1 MKYWVFKSDF
11 GEEGV
16 YLSSLPGEG
25 PKDYEYSEGIPLADR
40 HPAGVSSAMYYD
52 PSYPDRIK
60 LFDFVDNLDGVLV
73 ANQKVV
79 NILQDFS
86 VDNVEF
92 LPVWL
97 MDHQDQPASKDYF
110 ILNVLGG
117 VDIIDMEASTYRMD
131 ALIEDQID
139 RIKNLVVS
147 YENIPKNA
155 HLFRASAKLNQY
167 FISDDLKQAF
177 EKNNI
182 KGYRTIAADGWK
194 GRG

>member
-11 GEEGV
+11 GGDGV

-25 PKDYEYSEGIPLADR
+25 PEDYEYSDGIVLADR
-40 HPAGVSSAMYYD
+40 HPNGKASAMYYD
-52 PSYPDRIK
+52 PSYPERTK
-60 LFDFVDNLDGVLV
+60 LFDFIDNLDGVLI

-79 NILQDFS
+79 NLLKDFG
-86 VDNVEF
+86 VDNVEY

-97 MDHQDQPASKDYF
+97 MDHQDSLVSKDYF

-117 VDIIDMEASTYRMD
+117 VEIIDMEASTYRMGV
-131 ALIEDQID
+131 LIEDQVD

-155 HLFRASAKLNQY
+155 HLFRASKKTNAF

-177 EKNNI
+177 EQNKV
-182 KGYRTIAADGWK
+182 KGYRAIAADGWN